1 MSEKSAAR
9 SNFLDTEAFT
19 SAKVA
24 IMHSAFRSSFLVLAV
39 TLLVAAIAA
48 GQPAL
53 AQGAGA
59 SPGSHRGAQ
68 DKGLDLGVPD
78 DFYEQRGGV
87 VVDPVPEPEPE
98 PLPDRTLPD
107 KQAAKEQSNRYDM
120 RQSLGGSWEMNPVLL
135 NRRQQGEP
143 EWADDDLKEP
153 TLGVEIRRPH
163 Q

>member
-1 MSEKSAAR
+1 MRNAYRFS
-9 SNFLDTEAFT
+9 
-19 SAKVA
+19 
-24 IMHSAFRSSFLVLAV
+24 ILAV
-39 TLLVAAIAA
+39 AAALLAGAMAA
-48 GQPAL
+48 GQTAL

-59 SPGSHRGAQ
+59 APGSHRGAQ
-68 DKGLDLGVPD
+68 DKGLDLGVPS

-87 VVDPVPEPEPE
+87 VVDPVPEPEPD
-98 PLPDRTLPD
+98 PLPDRSLPD

-120 RQSLGGSWEMNPVLL
+120 RQSLGGTWEMNPVLL

-153 TLGVEIRRPH
+153 TVGIEIRRPH